1 MFFDFCDGKNG
12 IIKSISIDTSKLDV
26 NVKEYL
32 LESIKKDVKLVDNKI
47 IIKTNMTFEM
57 LKKLNDGYNE
67 FHSQFIVE
75 NVINPK
81 EILKLKEEV

>member
-1 MFFDFCDGKNG
+1 MPKEGLFFIFFFNRKNW
-12 IIKSISIDTSKLDV
+12 KR
-26 NVKEYL
+26 VKCL
-32 LESIKKDVKLVDNKI
+32 RQDKINIKI
-47 IIKTNMTFEM
+47 IIKTNMTIEM